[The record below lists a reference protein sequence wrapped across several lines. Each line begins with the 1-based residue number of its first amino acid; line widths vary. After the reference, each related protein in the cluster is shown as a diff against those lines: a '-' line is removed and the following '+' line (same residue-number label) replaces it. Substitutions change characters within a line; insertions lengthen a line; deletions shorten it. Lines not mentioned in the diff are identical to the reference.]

1 MDEGPESLEV
11 LVPTGA
17 SAFLQ
22 ADRSPSPHN
31 LGSRW
36 GQSSEHC
43 RLEKGDMRHLWTWL
57 GKEVFGEFSSSK
69 HVNMPHE

>member
-1 MDEGPESLEV
+1 MDEGPQSLEV

-43 RLEKGDMRHLWTWL
+43 KLEKGDMRHLWTWL
-57 GKEVFGEFSSSK
+57 GERGIWRIFQQQTCKYA
-69 HVNMPHE
+69 P

>member
-1 MDEGPESLEV
+1 MDEGPQSLEV

-36 GQSSEHC
+36 GQSSQH
-43 RLEKGDMRHLWTWL
+43 W
-57 GKEVFGEFSSSK
+57 
-69 HVNMPHE
+69 

>member
-1 MDEGPESLEV
+1 MDEGPQSLEV

-36 GQSSEHC
+36 GQGSEH
-43 RLEKGDMRHLWTWL
+43 W
-57 GKEVFGEFSSSK
+57 
-69 HVNMPHE
+69 

>member
-1 MDEGPESLEV
+1 MDEGPQSLEV

-31 LGSRW
+31 RGSRW
-36 GQSSEHC
+36 GQSSEH
-43 RLEKGDMRHLWTWL
+43 W
-57 GKEVFGEFSSSK
+57 
-69 HVNMPHE
+69 